1 MTETEHSS
9 DSELTPTEQ
18 QSAKSTAS
26 KAKTAKPK
34 DGKPKVGLLWLFVLI
49 TLIVSGAAGYGVYW
63 LWQQTDQTALSQTD
77 LLEQSQTAI
86 IDLRDDLGSLES
98 AIESESNQ
106 RESSLQAAQDEMS
119 LLAKSLE
126 KQQRHIK
133 ELSASNRD
141 QWLLAEVEYLLRL
154 ANQRI
159 LMSKDASGALAM
171 LDSADGVL
179 QGIDDVSLHNVRKA
193 IADDLASLRSADEL
207 DVNGTYLKLAAL
219 ATQLETLELYE
230 LPEFDLPE
238 VDTELLTPDEQQAW
252 TERLKSAL
260 SAIGSAFS
268 KAFIIRRDNE
278 QVEAM
283 LEPQD
288 ELYLRQNLRLMLE
301 QAQLAL
307 LSQQQGVYQ
316 TSLEKA
322 QRWIAQ
328 YFLIEDNATQA
339 ALQAL
344 SDLATLNVDPP
355 LPDISG
361 SFRALKKYQQDQQNT
376 RPGLDYQP
384 QAPVAERA
392 PQSSTNPADAAATSN
407 EAIDSAGDQVEQ
419 AIESTVE
426 GAEAGAA
433 DDVPPAAAAE
443 G

>member
-1 MTETEHSS
+1 MTDTENSG
-9 DSELTPTEQ
+9 DSELTPAQQDDTEK
-18 QSAKSTAS
+18 APA
-26 KAKTAKPK
+26 KAKKAKVK
-34 DGKPKVGLLWLFVLI
+34 DGKPKVGLLWFFVLI
-49 TLIVSGAAGYGVYW
+49 TLLVSGGAGYGVYL
-63 LWQQTDQTALSQTD
+63 LWQQTDQAAVSQSD

-86 IDLRDDLGSLES
+86 IDLRGDLGDVETALVSESSQRES
-98 AIESESNQ
+98 AIQSAQSEIG
-106 RESSLQAAQDEMS
+106 

-126 KQQRHIK
+126 KQSRHIK

-193 IADDLASLRSADEL
+193 IADDLASLRAADEL
-207 DVNGTYLKLAAL
+207 DVNGSYLKLAAL
-219 ATQLETLELYE
+219 ASQVETLELYE

-252 TERLKSAL
+252 TERLKQTV

-301 QAQLAL
+301 QSQLAL

-328 YFLIEDNATQA
+328 YFLIEDKATQA
-339 ALQAL
+339 ALQSL

-361 SFRALKKYQQDQQNT
+361 SFRALKKYQKDQQNT

-384 QAPVAERA
+384 EEAAPAPSPEPEPAANAEQASE
-392 PQSSTNPADAAATSN
+392 S
-407 EAIDSAGDQVEQ
+407 
-419 AIESTVE
+419 AIESATSEAVDAAE
-426 GAEAGAA
+426 NAAEEAGAA
-433 DDVPPAAAAE
+433 EAVDATPAAAAE

>member
-1 MTETEHSS
+1 MTDTKNSG
-9 DSELTPTEQ
+9 DGELTPAEQGGTEK
-18 QSAKSTAS
+18 APA
-26 KAKTAKPK
+26 KAKNAKVK
-34 DGKPKVGLLWLFVLI
+34 DGKPKVGLLWFFVLI
-49 TLIVSGAAGYGVYW
+49 TLLVSGAAGYGVYW
-63 LWQQTDQTALSQTD
+63 LWQQTDQVAVSQTD

-86 IDLRDDLGSLES
+86 IDLRDDLGAVES
-98 AIESESNQ
+98 ALVSESSQ
-106 RESSLQAAQDEMS
+106 RESAMLSAQDEIG

-126 KQQRHIK
+126 KQSRHIK

-159 LMSKDASGALAM
+159 LMSKDASGALVM

-193 IADDLASLRSADEL
+193 IADDLASLRGADEL
-207 DVNGTYLKLAAL
+207 DVNGSYLKLAAL
-219 ATQLETLELYE
+219 ASQVETLELYE

-238 VDTELLTPDEQQAW
+238 VDTELLTKDEQFAW
-252 TERLKSAL
+252 TERLKETV

-301 QAQLAL
+301 QSQLAL

-328 YFLIEDNATQA
+328 YFLIEDKATQA
-339 ALQAL
+339 ALQSL

-361 SFRALKKYQQDQQNT
+361 SFRALRKYQEDQQNA

-384 QAPVAERA
+384 EEAAPAASPEPEPVAEA
-392 PQSSTNPADAAATSN
+392 EANAQEVIQSTTSSAVDAAEN
-407 EAIDSAGDQVEQ
+407 VVEEASSA
-419 AIESTVE
+419 ES
-426 GAEAGAA
+426 AEAA
-433 DDVPPAAAAE
+433 PAAAAE

>member
-1 MTETEHSS
+1 MTDTENSG
-9 DSELTPTEQ
+9 DGELTPTEQ
-18 QSAKSTAS
+18 SSTDKAPA
-26 KAKTAKPK
+26 KAKKPKVK
-34 DGKPKVGLLWLFVLI
+34 DGKPKVGLLWFFVLI
-49 TLIVSGAAGYGVYW
+49 TLLVSGAAGYGVYW
-63 LWQQTDQTALSQTD
+63 LWQQTDQAAVSQTD

-86 IDLRDDLGSLES
+86 IDLRDDLGGLES
-98 AIESESNQ
+98 ALQSESSQ
-106 RESSLQAAQDEMS
+106 RESAIQAAQGEMG

-126 KQQRHIK
+126 KQSRHIK

-171 LDSADGVL
+171 LESADGVL

-207 DVNGTYLKLAAL
+207 DVNGSYLKLAAL
-219 ATQLETLELYE
+219 ATQVETLELYE

-238 VDTELLTPDEQQAW
+238 VETELLTPDEQQAW
-252 TERLKSAL
+252 TERLKETL
-260 SAIGSAFS
+260 SAVGSAFS

-278 QVEAM
+278 EVEAM

-301 QAQLAL
+301 QSQLAL

-328 YFLIEDNATQA
+328 YFLIEDKATQA
-339 ALQAL
+339 ALQSL

-361 SFRALKKYQQDQQNT
+361 SFRALKKYQKDQQNA

-384 QAPVAERA
+384 EQTAPAASAEA
-392 PQSSTNPADAAATSN
+392 EPEPAVESN
-407 EAIDSAGDQVEQ
+407 
-419 AIESTVE
+419 IESGINNAVDAVE
-426 GAEAGAA
+426 NAVEEASSEAAEATEAT
-433 DDVPPAAAAE
+433 PAAAPE